1 LPTKTLPLAKREPL
15 RERLGHHVHCDI
27 YRGNPWRFDGAI
39 PQATTKD
46 SATFSRAGGSRQWLG
61 KDNAGDG

>member
-1 LPTKTLPLAKREPL
+1 M
-15 RERLGHHVHCDI
+15 RERLGYHVHYDI